1 MAFSP
6 RFAKLPNLNPCQ
18 SFLLYSIV
26 LVDDGVS
33 MVSIQRERLLLPER
47 VEEKCAHLVKP
58 GFVDIH
64 THGLSEYTAAR
75 HIETTVCM
83 LKTIFSYM

>member
-1 MAFSP
+1 
-6 RFAKLPNLNPCQ
+6 
-18 SFLLYSIV
+18 
-26 LVDDGVS
+26 
-33 MVSIQRERLLLPER
+33 MVSIQQERPLLLEG
-47 VEEKCAHLVKP
+47 VEEKCTHLVIP

-83 LKTIFSYM
+83 LITIFSYM